1 MNITE
6 TDLLG
11 FVLQN
16 SEWRK
21 VFGSEWKWCHC
32 VVWGLLPWQF
42 RAGLW
47 DVCFNLELMHTIS
60 LSLDFCDSRLFCT
73 AVTMRDKL
81 VKASFPASL
90 GKALSVSTHH
100 RSRSQDLLCCKSK
113 LATFQLNVCLWTLT
127 CCDKRKEMEKAPA
140 PICLG
145 SISAQLLNRSTTG
158 CSTCKSYC
166 TVPLF
171 FGGVVILIW
180 FFFQTKQNVLWHWYC
195 NLWSEW
201 GTCGFWYGLWRDKR
215 RHKRISSL
223 RCYGW
228 CYHNYSQ
235 QMTEWVHMFI
245 NIDIEFFSDSLDSSI
260 KRYFAEWK
268 TQQEF
273 SKSGGGRVIVC
284 PCLKQSNESLSI
296 FKITQFS
303 KSLNFQ
309 NQEEGEW

>member
-1 MNITE
+1 
-6 TDLLG
+6 
-11 FVLQN
+11 
-16 SEWRK
+16 
-21 VFGSEWKWCHC
+21 
-32 VVWGLLPWQF
+32 
-42 RAGLW
+42 
-47 DVCFNLELMHTIS
+47 
-60 LSLDFCDSRLFCT
+60 
-73 AVTMRDKL
+73 MRDKL

-113 LATFQLNVCLWTLT
+113 LETFQLNVCLWTLT

-140 PICLG
+140 AICLR
-145 SISAQLLNRSTTG
+145 SISAQLLNRSTT
-158 CSTCKSYC
+158 CRSYC

-201 GTCGFWYGLWRDKR
+201 GTCGFWHGLWRDKR

-235 QMTEWVHMFI
+235 QMTEWMHIFNMLI

-284 PCLKQSNESLSI
+284 PCLQTIQRITLNTMTLEVTWYSCNNEDEAIYFYQTRVRSLATFVTNRLTDLSN
-296 FKITQFS
+296 
-303 KSLNFQ
+303 
-309 NQEEGEW
+309 

>member
-1 MNITE
+1 M
-6 TDLLG
+6 
-11 FVLQN
+11 
-16 SEWRK
+16 
-21 VFGSEWKWCHC
+21 
-32 VVWGLLPWQF
+32 PWQF

-60 LSLDFCDSRLFCT
+60 LSLDFCDFRLFCT

-171 FGGVVILIW
+171 FGGVVILI
-180 FFFQTKQNVLWHWYC
+180 
-195 NLWSEW
+195 
-201 GTCGFWYGLWRDKR
+201 
-215 RHKRISSL
+215 
-223 RCYGW
+223 
-228 CYHNYSQ
+228 
-235 QMTEWVHMFI
+235 
-245 NIDIEFFSDSLDSSI
+245 
-260 KRYFAEWK
+260 
-268 TQQEF
+268 
-273 SKSGGGRVIVC
+273 
-284 PCLKQSNESLSI
+284 
-296 FKITQFS
+296 
-303 KSLNFQ
+303 
-309 NQEEGEW
+309 